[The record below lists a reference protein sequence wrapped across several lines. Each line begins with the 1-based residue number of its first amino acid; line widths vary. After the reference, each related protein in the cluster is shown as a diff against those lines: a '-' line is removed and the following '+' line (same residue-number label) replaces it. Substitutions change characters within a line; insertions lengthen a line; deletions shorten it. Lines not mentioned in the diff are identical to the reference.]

1 MKDVKNVYDS
11 IWFQQNM
18 LLKEIYEVVYSSGNM
33 KGIPQWRDRKRLHQ
47 LMEKF
52 MEQNYLLSKS
62 ILFE

>member
-33 KGIPQWRDRKRLHQ
+33 KGAFHNGEIGNDYINLWKNLV
-47 LMEKF
+47 
-52 MEQNYLLSKS
+52 
-62 ILFE
+62 